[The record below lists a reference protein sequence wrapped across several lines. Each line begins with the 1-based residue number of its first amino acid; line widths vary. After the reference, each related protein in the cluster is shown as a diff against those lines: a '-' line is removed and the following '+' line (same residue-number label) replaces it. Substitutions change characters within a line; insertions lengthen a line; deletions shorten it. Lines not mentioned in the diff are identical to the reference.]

1 MVGIPNGSGLRVLP
15 PRPALTGKGQGPVD
29 TRVYRDLDTGRVF
42 VELDATEGATTL
54 EMQDRAT
61 VAAIEHLGVPAL
73 ARWAEGGGVY
83 ELGGGMFRA
92 TFAVDLIGGQR

>member
-1 MVGIPNGSGLRVLP
+1 MRGGDGMS
-15 PRPALTGKGQGPVD
+15 

-42 VELDATEGATTL
+42 VELDATEDATTL

-73 ARWAEGGGVY
+73 ARWAENGGVD
-83 ELGGGMFRA
+83 ELGESTFRA
-92 TFAVDLIGGQR
+92 TFAVDLIGPRS